1 VGIGRSTDEVEVD
14 VVQEVVVRRVAIV
27 VTVVVAAADL
37 FP

>member
-27 VTVVVAAADL
+27 VTVVAAADL